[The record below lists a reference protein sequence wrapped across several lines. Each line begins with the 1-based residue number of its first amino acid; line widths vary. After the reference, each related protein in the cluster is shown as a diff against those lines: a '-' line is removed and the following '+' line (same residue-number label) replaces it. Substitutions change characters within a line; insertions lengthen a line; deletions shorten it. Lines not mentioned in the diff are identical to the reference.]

1 MSSGFAGMGVLMPL
15 IYVLGDEAETAI
27 PIPIGPP
34 TNNRAVGLP
43 YPNVGHTNSS
53 GSEVT
58 VMGNGG
64 TRGEWKMDRIS
75 RTAYQP
81 VAQPGDRIGKTS
93 PAAGLVGRFESR

>member
-43 YPNVGHTNSS
+43 YPNVGLTNSR
-53 GSEVT
+53 GCVAT

-64 TRGEWKMDRIS
+64 ARGEWKTDRIS
-75 RTAYQP
+75 R
-81 VAQPGDRIGKTS
+81 
-93 PAAGLVGRFESR
+93 PAWLPTTLPSSSN